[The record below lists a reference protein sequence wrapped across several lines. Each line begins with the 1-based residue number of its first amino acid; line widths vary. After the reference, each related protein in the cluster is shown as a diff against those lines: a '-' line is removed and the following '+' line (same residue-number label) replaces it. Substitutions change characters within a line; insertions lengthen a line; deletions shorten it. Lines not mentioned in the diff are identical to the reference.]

1 MIEYVQ
7 AHPCPFSPSQG
18 EKVAD
23 RPDEGVRRD
32 SKHPK
37 FSLWMTCSIAET
49 APRTIGTIVL
59 HWIGLLIACITSTN
73 ACAAHPVSV
82 TRTLV
87 YVTRARVNVTVEVFL
102 EDLVLFH
109 NLKPDATDSLDAPTI
124 RSGIK
129 LHRDFV
135 ATRFV
140 IQDAEGAIHEP
151 DQLSKVT
158 AEIPEAGVPMAQ
170 LMAHKLTFDMQ
181 YTFTRPPEFLTFQQ
195 RFTDPDGV
203 LLSEMQLQVKQEN
216 AAETFSKALVANTP
230 ETIRFDWTNPPL
242 SAEAS
247 QQERERWAQQQQEEA
262 LGITSYSSVYSFLY
276 IEPQEIRHEI
286 LIPLM
291 TLEQSIPLKREHENF
306 LSIVEQDA
314 ARQLIEDFF
323 LTGNPIAVNG
333 KTVKPIVERCDF
345 YGVDFRDFA
354 QLSQRKQVAM
364 SNARVGII
372 LVYPLSSAPKHVQL
386 TWDRFHKSLW
396 AVTTV
401 VFAEDQSFR
410 KTLSRVGANNV
421 LEWTAP
427 DDSSMNRLKPLT
439 PIPAILPPQPMI
451 DVPVL
456 SLIVLAIAMVAVTLW
471 ISSRNGWPGVESD
484 SSKPRGFL
492 RFAQSS
498 PGHPVK
504 TQRHVRWIKLSA
516 AILAATMITTASAW
530 SGAGRWQIPWGTAPP
545 ISSGE
550 ASIVAGQ
557 VLSNIYQSFR
567 GRGEDEVYDALAVST
582 SGDVLQDLYL
592 QIQESLRMAEQ
603 GGAVARVRHVEL
615 LESKLQPRT
624 SDDQSRSHAQS
635 FSCLCRWNVSGTVEH
650 WGHIHERTNQFE
662 AIFLIE
668 PIAESLTGGMPTIL
682 HWKLTRLDITN
693 SQRLHS
699 QTRLRTL

>member
-1 MIEYVQ
+1 
-7 AHPCPFSPSQG
+7 
-18 EKVAD
+18 
-23 RPDEGVRRD
+23 
-32 SKHPK
+32 
-37 FSLWMTCSIAET
+37 MTCSIAET
-49 APRTIGTIVL
+49 APQTIGTIVL

-124 RSGIK
+124 RSGIE

-140 IQDAEGAIHEP
+140 IQDAEGAIHEL
-151 DQLSKVT
+151 DQPPRVT
-158 AEIPEAGVPMAQ
+158 ATIPETGVPMAQ

-181 YTFTRPPEFLTFQQ
+181 YSFASPPEFLTFQQ

-216 AAETFSKALVANTP
+216 SAETVSRALVANTP
-230 ETIRFDWTNPPL
+230 ETIHFDWTNPPL
-242 SAEAS
+242 PADAS
-247 QQERERWAQQQQEEA
+247 QLERDRWTQQQQEEA

-291 TLEQSIPLKREHENF
+291 TLEQSVPIAREHKDF
-306 LSIVEQDA
+306 LTVSEQDSV
-314 ARQLIEDFF
+314 QPLIEDFF
-323 LTGNPIAVNG
+323 LTGNPITVNG
-333 KTVKPIVERCDF
+333 NNVTPFVERCDF
-345 YGVDFRDFA
+345 YGIDFRDFA

-439 PIPAILPPQPMI
+439 PIPAILPLQPMI

-471 ISSRNGWPGVESD
+471 NSSRNGWPGVESD

-516 AILAATMITTASAW
+516 AILAAAMITTASAW
-530 SGAGRWQIPWGTAPP
+530 SGVGRWQIPWGIAPS

-550 ASIVAGQ
+550 ARIVAGQ

-615 LESKLQPRT
+615 LDSQLQPRT
-624 SDDQSRSHAQS
+624 SDDQSRSNAQS

-668 PIAESLTGGMPTIL
+668 PIAESLTGGMPTIF